1 LAAHPLG
8 YGCAGAFLPFTSRED
23 VDFFTHLEMH
33 LRQENPPLAG
43 RDHMSFRSAY
53 YPVRDVVDGDLCEQ
67 YSQVRFRDI

>member
-1 LAAHPLG
+1 M
-8 YGCAGAFLPFTSRED
+8 
-23 VDFFTHLEMH
+23 DFFTHLEMH